1 MSSSDALT
9 RPPGAVDR
17 ASCSHPQLPGVAPVA
32 RATWVLKARASQA
45 AAAGELWPS
54 GDRLLGA
61 RPVRKRAGRK
71 FAGSGQVHVDL
82 RKTLTKVLDPGCAMA
97 AQQDRRA
104 SFWRERRSVNCDGGP
119 AGLGCWRGFRSSA
132 SQGERLS
139 VFRSRTASGG
149 PRPLAR
155 EAGAGGAAPAAG
167 MFLPRLRWGVT
178 SVPGG
183 RSDHP
188 TRMESIRLSFLSFF
202 GYKGSKSCR

>member
-1 MSSSDALT
+1 
-9 RPPGAVDR
+9 
-17 ASCSHPQLPGVAPVA
+17 
-32 RATWVLKARASQA
+32 
-45 AAAGELWPS
+45 
-54 GDRLLGA
+54 
-61 RPVRKRAGRK
+61 
-71 FAGSGQVHVDL
+71 
-82 RKTLTKVLDPGCAMA
+82 MA

>member
-82 RKTLTKVLDPGCAMA
+82 RKTLTKVLDPGLP
-97 AQQDRRA
+97 
-104 SFWRERRSVNCDGGP
+104 RSGGP
-119 AGLGCWRGFRSSA
+119 WAHRAALETGTVFPPLQAQASRSPCLQQRPPHKARPRGAAGGRGEPMVPTWGAVRA
-132 SQGERLS
+132 AGGTGRG
-139 VFRSRTASGG
+139 VRWPRSRTGG
-149 PRPLAR
+149 PHSGERDGP
-155 EAGAGGAAPAAG
+155 
-167 MFLPRLRWGVT
+167 
-178 SVPGG
+178 
-183 RSDHP
+183 
-188 TRMESIRLSFLSFF
+188 
-202 GYKGSKSCR
+202 